1 MLCQNCGKQEASVH
15 YTQIV
20 NGVKKEMIL
29 CEDCAKELGVEKMNF
44 NMPIHFSNF
53 FEDMFEPYHD
63 SFFGSLASP
72 RTMICEKC
80 NTSYD
85 DFIQDGFLGCENCYE
100 TFENRMD
107 EILKSIQGANVH
119 IGRKAKSIGNNNK
132 EQTNIKEQNKENK
145 QANKIEELKAKLKK
159 EISEERYEDAA
170 KTRDEIKKLEN
181 K

>member
-1 MLCQNCGKQEASVH
+1 M
-15 YTQIV
+15 
-20 NGVKKEMIL
+20 
-29 CEDCAKELGVEKMNF
+29 
-44 NMPIHFSNF
+44 
-53 FEDMFEPYHD
+53 
-63 SFFGSLASP
+63 
-72 RTMICEKC
+72 
-80 NTSYD
+80 
-85 DFIQDGFLGCENCYE
+85 
-100 TFENRMD
+100 
-107 EILKSIQGANVH
+107 H

>member
-119 IGRKAKSIGNNNK
+119 IGRKAKSIGNK
-132 EQTNIKEQNKENK
+132 QT
-145 QANKIEELKAKLKK
+145 
-159 EISEERYEDAA
+159 
-170 KTRDEIKKLEN
+170 
-181 K
+181 

>member
-80 NTSYD
+80 NTSY
-85 DFIQDGFLGCENCYE
+85 
-100 TFENRMD
+100 
-107 EILKSIQGANVH
+107 VH